1 MKSLQMTD
9 QIETRVRSLLREVMP
24 WQFAKKQITA
34 EMQLQRDLGIDSMGL
49 VALVF
54 RLEEE
59 FGINV
64 EEFSMNAANIRKVE
78 DLLVAV
84 KGSQNGA

>member
-1 MKSLQMTD
+1 MTD

-24 WQFAKKQITA
+24 SQFAKKEITA
-34 EMQLQRDLGIDSMGL
+34 ETQLQRDLGIDSMGL
-49 VALVF
+49 IALLF

-64 EEFSMNAANIRKVE
+64 EEFSRNAANIRKVE

>member
-1 MKSLQMTD
+1 MKGLRTTD

-24 WQFAKKQITA
+24 WQFAKKEITA
-34 EMQLQRDLGIDSMGL
+34 EMHLQRDLGIDSMGL
-49 VALVF
+49 LALVF

>member
-24 WQFAKKQITA
+24 RQFAKKEITA

-49 VALVF
+49 MALLF

-64 EEFSMNAANIRKVE
+64 EEFSRNAANIRKVE

>member
-54 RLEEE
+54 RLEEK

-64 EEFSMNAANIRKVE
+64 EEFSRNAANIRKVE